1 MSQMRR
7 RVVVTGLGT
16 VTPLGNDVETT
27 FQGLL
32 AGKSGVGP
40 ITRWDA
46 SKHSTR
52 IGGFVKDLVLDP
64 SVADKKDARRM
75 DWFVQFAMA
84 SAGQAITDAG
94 FGDLSKVDLERFGVL
109 IGSGI
114 GGLGVI
120 EEQCKILMDKGPG
133 RVNPFLIPML
143 IVNMASGQVAIKWG
157 FKGPNSAV
165 ATACATGNHAIGDAS
180 EIIRRGAADIMIAGG
195 TEGAITPLGLAGFCS
210 ARAVSERNDDPAGAS
225 RPFDSGRD
233 GFVMGEG
240 CGLLILEE
248 MEHAKARGARIYCE
262 LLGYG
267 MSDDANHMTAPPEDG
282 NGARRAMLACLK
294 DAAVPADSIDY
305 VNAHGTSTPLG
316 DKAETLALKQ
326 VFGAHATDKKLWIS
340 STKSMIGHLLGAAG
354 GAEAVACIKMMQ
366 TGKVHPTI
374 NLTHPDPDCDL
385 DYVPNTARERKLKRV
400 MSNGFGF
407 GGVNASLIFG
417 AFEG

>member
-1 MSQMRR
+1 M
-7 RVVVTGLGT
+7 
-16 VTPLGNDVETT
+16 
-27 FQGLL
+27 L
-32 AGKSGVGP
+32 AGKSGIGA
-40 ITRWDA
+40 ITRFDA

-64 SVADKKDARRM
+64 AVADKKDARRM

-120 EEQCKILMDKGPG
+120 EEQHRILTEKGPG
-133 RVNPFLIPML
+133 RVTPFLIPML
-143 IVNMASGQVAIKWG
+143 IVNMAAGQVAIKWG

-165 ATACATGNHAIGDAS
+165 ATACATGNHAIGDAG
-180 EIIRRGAADIMIAGG
+180 EIIKRGDADVMVAGG

-262 LLGYG
+262 VLGYG
-267 MSDDANHMTAPPEDG
+267 MSDDAYHMTSPPEDG
-282 NGARRAMLACLK
+282 NGAMRAMQAALK
-294 DAAVPADSIDY
+294 DAHTSPDQVDY
-305 VNAHGTSTPLG
+305 INAHGTSTPAG
-316 DKAETLALKQ
+316 DKAETIALKR
-326 VFGAHATDKKLWIS
+326 VFGAHVTDKKAWIS

-354 GAEAVACIKMMQ
+354 GVEAVATVKMLQ

-374 NLTHPDPDCDL
+374 NLDTPDPECDL
-385 DYVPNTARERKLKRV
+385 DYVPNVTRERKLKTV
-400 MSNGFGF
+400 LSNGFGF
-407 GGVNASLIFG
+407 GGVNASLLFK

>member
-1 MSQMRR
+1 MRR
-7 RVVVTGLGT
+7 RVVVTGMGA

-27 FQGLL
+27 FKNLL
-32 AGKSGVGP
+32 AGKSGIGP

-52 IGGFVKDLVLDP
+52 IGGFVKDFVLDP
-64 SVADKKDARRM
+64 AVADKKDARRM
-75 DWFVQFAMA
+75 DWFVQFAMSA
-84 SAGQAITDAG
+84 SHMAILDSG
-94 FGDLSKVDLERFGVL
+94 VDLAKSDLERFGVL

-120 EEQCKILMDKGPG
+120 EDQVKILLEKGPG
-133 RVNPFLIPML
+133 RVSPFLIPML

-165 ATACATGNHAIGDAS
+165 ATACATGNHAIGDAA
-180 EIIRRGAADIMIAGG
+180 EIIRRGAADLMIAGG
-195 TEGAITPLGLAGFCS
+195 AEGAITPLGLAGFCS
-210 ARAVSERNDDPAGAS
+210 ARAVSERNDEPELAS
-225 RPFDSGRD
+225 RPFDKGRD

-240 CGLLILEE
+240 AGLLVLEE
-248 MEHAKARGARIYCE
+248 LEHAKARGARIYCE

-267 MSDDANHMTAPPEDG
+267 MSDDAYHMTSPPEDG
-282 NGARRAMLACLK
+282 NGAMRAMQAALK
-294 DAAVPADSIDY
+294 DAAKPADSIDY

-316 DKAETLALKQ
+316 DKAETLAIKR

-374 NLTHPDPDCDL
+374 NLTDPDPDCDL
-385 DYVPNTARERKLKRV
+385 DYVPNVARERKLKTV

-407 GGVNASLIFG
+407 GGVNASLVFG